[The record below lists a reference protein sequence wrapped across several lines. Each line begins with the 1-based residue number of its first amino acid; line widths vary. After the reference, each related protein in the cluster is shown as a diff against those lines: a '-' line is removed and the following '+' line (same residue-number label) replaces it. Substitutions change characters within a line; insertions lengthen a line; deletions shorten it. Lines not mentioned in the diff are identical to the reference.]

1 VVIQN
6 DDDVNVI
13 YYRAMERYTFR
24 VDGKVQ
30 GVWFR
35 RSTMEKAK
43 ELGLKGFV
51 QNEPDGS
58 VYVEA
63 EGEKS
68 KLIALVSWCLDG
80 PENAEVFAMTIV
92 KGPAAG
98 YSDFVIREAVEAS
111 LV

>member
-1 VVIQN
+1 
-6 DDDVNVI
+6 
-13 YYRAMERYTFR
+13 MERYTFR

-35 RSTMEKAK
+35 RSTVQKAK
-43 ELGLKGFV
+43 ELGLTGFV
-51 QNEPDGS
+51 QNEPGGS

-68 KLIALVSWCLDG
+68 KLMALVSWCLDG
-80 PENAEVFAMTIV
+80 PDDAGVVAMTIV

-98 YSDFVIREAVEAS
+98 HTIFEIREAATAN